1 MASKESDNNAAGHHM
16 EEPLAFTPD
25 HIDAINQIFT
35 EFELAYHNQYH
46 KAFPSIETFNLA
58 RQLWLKVLVSYSPQ
72 RIVQAARKVITES
85 EYLPTPHSILKYCEP
100 KLADYGLPDAR
111 HAYYEACRAT
121 SPKAEY
127 KWSHPAVYFAGK
139 ETDWFFISSNIEA
152 KAFPVFE
159 RNYAIICERVING
172 EELFI
177 AIPKALPEEISQPL
191 SSAEKKQRLKELR
204 KEIGI

>member
-1 MASKESDNNAAGHHM
+1 MASKATEYESASQL
-16 EEPLAFTPD
+16 EEPLVFTPD
-25 HIDAINQIFT
+25 HIDAINQMFT

-46 KAFPSIETFNLA
+46 KAFPSIESLHLA
-58 RQLWLKVLVSYSPQ
+58 KQLWLKNLASFTPK

-85 EYLPTPHSILKYCEP
+85 EYLPTLHSILKYCEP

-121 SPKAEY
+121 SPKTEY

-139 ETDWFFISSNIEA
+139 ETDWFFIASSPEV
-152 KAFPVFE
+152 KAFPVFQ
-159 RNYAIICERVING
+159 RNYAIICERVMNG

-177 AIPKALPEEISQPL
+177 EIPKALPEEISHPL
-191 SSAEKKQRLKELR
+191 SSAENKQRLKKLR
-204 KEIGI
+204 KDIGI